1 MIGIF
6 INNFS
11 NDFIKD
17 NHLEKSYVIYSSEE
31 RFLENLDNMNNDK
44 IIMTLSNDISSVISS
59 IISKN
64 IGNRFFICSY
74 RKIENL
80 NLKHKKS
87 NNLIINDTFGINDNL
102 CIFDS
107 NIFKMNLSMID
118 DIDWSHSNLTLW
130 IFSQIYH
137 IDVDVTSIAK
147 SYLPYDNSLSL
158 DFLNS
163 LKKMSE
169 TMNVDL
175 SKFIKFNNDN
185 PKEFSND
192 IKTIVDNHNES
203 EFYKISK
210 DNVLLI
216 TLCYNEIKCLP
227 FAVDYWKK
235 LTNHVIV
242 YDNGSTD
249 GSIDFLKSLGGF
261 VTLKHFEYKEDN
273 KINDEELREFKNN
286 IWKEY
291 RDSYDWII
299 ICDVDELLYVRDVE
313 DFYNSI
319 NKNKWTIV
327 KFHGI
332 QLVATRFPRYVNDQ
346 ALAHKQIKYGVP
358 DKKFDK
364 CLMFNCKSVEE
375 MNYEYG
381 AHMCHPKGNVRWCN
395 ADDAKLFHFK
405 FVTEQYVEEKYKQ
418 NKSKLSQFNIDNN
431 LGKEYLDSDNEIHN
445 KYMWMIDHCQFIDD
459 PFSKEEILKEPSKI
473 SHASEFPTLGN
484 KCCIV
489 ILIYKENMS
498 PDELIS
504 FNSISRNC
512 EGVYDIYFVGNSCL
526 GNEYWKMVCKRHSI
540 KPVVLDDSW
549 FESICSYNKLCLN
562 PDFYKIFSNYKYMMI
577 FQLDG
582 YMFYNDLDSF
592 VKLDYDYYGAL
603 HYSPYLKCGNGGIS
617 LRKVSKMISVL
628 ESGVNIRY
636 DIYEDVFFSNCNMLE
651 VAPND
656 ICMRFC
662 ICDDKEELKK
672 QIDNKLPMCCHYLLW
687 DHFWDNDLIE
697 DYRI

>member
-6 INNFS
+6 INTFS
-11 NDFIKD
+11 HDLID
-17 NHLEKSYVIYSSEE
+17 NLEKIYVIYTSQED
-31 RFLENLDNMNNDK
+31 FLENLDIVNDENL
-44 IIMTLSNDISSVISS
+44 IISFSDELSLSISS

-64 IGNRFFICSY
+64 IGKRFLICSY
-74 RKIENL
+74 RKIESL
-80 NLKHKKS
+80 NLKYKKS
-87 NNLIINDTFGINDNL
+87 DKLIINDTLGINDNL
-102 CIFDS
+102 CVFDS
-107 NIFKMNLSMID
+107 NIFKMNPSMID
-118 DIDWSHSNLTLW
+118 DLDWNHSNLSLW
-130 IFSQIYH
+130 IFSQIYN

-147 SYLPYDNSLSL
+147 HYLPYDNSLSL
-158 DFLNS
+158 DFLDN

-169 TMNVDL
+169 IMDIDL
-175 SKFIKFNNDN
+175 SKFIKFKNGES
-185 PKEFSND
+185 KETLND
-192 IKTIVDNHNES
+192 IKTIFDNHNENV
-203 EFYKISK
+203 FFPISK

-227 FAVDYWKK
+227 FAVDYWKR

-249 GSIDFLKSLGGF
+249 GSIDFLKSLEGF

-291 RDSYDWII
+291 REQYDWII
-299 ICDVDELLYVRDVE
+299 VCDVDELLYVRDVE
-313 DFYNSI
+313 DFYNNI

-332 QLVATRFPRYVNDQ
+332 QLVSTRFPKYISDK

-364 CLMFNCKSVEE
+364 CLLFNCKSIEE
-375 MNYEYG
+375 MNYDYG

-405 FVTEQYVEEKYKQ
+405 FVTEQYVEEKYNQ
-418 NKSKLSQFNIDNN
+418 SKSKLSQFNINN
-431 LGKEYLDSDNEIHN
+431 GLGKEYLDSVNEIHN
-445 KYMWMIDHCQFIDD
+445 KYMWMIDHCQFVEDT
-459 PFSKEEILKEPSKI
+459 FSKEEISKETMPI
-473 SHASEFPTLGN
+473 SHNPEFPTLGN

-489 ILIYKENMS
+489 IPIYEEKMS

-512 EGVYDIYFVGNSCL
+512 EGSYDIYFVGNSCL
-526 GNEYWKMVCKRHSI
+526 DNEYWKRVCQRHSI
-540 KPVVLDDSW
+540 KPIMLDDSW

-562 PDFYKIFSNYKYMMI
+562 PDFYRIFSNYKYMLI

-582 YMFYNDLDSF
+582 YMFYNDLESF
-592 VKLDYDYYGAL
+592 VKLNYDYYGAL

-628 ESGVNIRY
+628 ESGANIKY
-636 DIYEDVFFSNCNMLE
+636 DIYEDVFFSNCNMVE
-651 VAPND
+651 TAPND
-656 ICMRFC
+656 VCVRFC
-662 ICDDKEELKK
+662 ICDDKEYLRKELGE
-672 QIDNKLPMCCHYLLW
+672 LPMCCHYLLW